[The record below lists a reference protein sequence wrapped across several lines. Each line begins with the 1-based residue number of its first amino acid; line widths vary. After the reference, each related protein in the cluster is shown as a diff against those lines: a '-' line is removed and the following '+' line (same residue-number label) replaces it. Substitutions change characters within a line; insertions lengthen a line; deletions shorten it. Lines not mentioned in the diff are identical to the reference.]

1 VRSPILL
8 PFHITEFCAE
18 RNPQITYIDLLR
30 GVRCVSMFLAP
41 HCIVFTPAV
50 SHSEILR
57 KKYSQRPQLS
67 ATHKVVSHRL
77 VSLTTLTPHLSR
89 IKTYI
94 LSCNRMVIDLY
105 QDVIV
110 IILYVELFSVY
121 LAVSVPLA
129 VS

>member
-1 VRSPILL
+1 
-8 PFHITEFCAE
+8 
-18 RNPQITYIDLLR
+18 
-30 GVRCVSMFLAP
+30 
-41 HCIVFTPAV
+41 VFTPAV

-77 VSLTTLTPHLSR
+77 VSLATLTPHLPR

-110 IILYVELFSVY
+110 IILYVELFSIY

-129 VS
+129 VT